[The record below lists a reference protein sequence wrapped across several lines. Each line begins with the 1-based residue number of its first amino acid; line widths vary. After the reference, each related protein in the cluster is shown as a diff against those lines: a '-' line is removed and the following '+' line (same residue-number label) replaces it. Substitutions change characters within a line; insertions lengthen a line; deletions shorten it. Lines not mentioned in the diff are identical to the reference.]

1 MEWSLIFLK
10 ALIYGLY
17 LKVMSLLVLITG
29 KAGASNL
36 CENTSQEVM
45 VLALVQRCTAKTAYL
60 SGKINTIQLPDFRFD
75 PTQDSGAFK
84 GHRLVKGRE
93 LPTTYLIRS

>member
-1 MEWSLIFLK
+1 MLTQGKTPSFADIVEWSLIFLK

-45 VLALVQRCTAKTAYL
+45 VLALVQRCTAK
-60 SGKINTIQLPDFRFD
+60 
-75 PTQDSGAFK
+75 
-84 GHRLVKGRE
+84 RLIYQEK
-93 LPTTYLIRS
+93 